1 MKKDFNMLTGKPFS
15 SLLIFALPMVIG
27 NLLQQLYNVVDSIIV
42 GKVAGQEALNA
53 VGASSTILNI
63 YIGIAIGLSVG
74 CSIVFSQL
82 LGAGHIGRLKTA
94 FYTAIITFAA
104 LSFIAIAGGLIAS
117 DAVLHATNVPETFY
131 DEAKIYYQ
139 IYIIGFP
146 AMFIYNI
153 ANSGFNS
160 LGKSRITLYLLAGA
174 SITNVFLDIWFV
186 QGMGMGVAGAA
197 IATDI
202 SQYLAAI
209 VAIVLLLR
217 ELKTKYVT
225 EEHYAVYEFRIL
237 INMLKIAIPTM
248 LAQIVVSVGYTVL
261 MSLVNTFNNDII
273 AGYVAGMKLD
283 SLCAVPMT
291 QFGNAVATFTG
302 QNVGAR
308 QYDRVPKG
316 ILSAGIMCAIVW
328 ALFVGAVQLFGHD
341 MIGWFMKEGVSEA
354 AYTAG
359 VQYMT
364 VMSSFY
370 IVLGLMY
377 VFAAT
382 LRGAGDAIV
391 SVIGV
396 TINFASRCIFAYV
409 MVALM
414 GGPAVSGTELYIWWS
429 NPIGWFVALIICS
442 VRFSTGKWKT
452 KRVADKV

>member
-15 SLLIFALPMVIG
+15 SLLLFALPMVIG

-82 LGAGHIGRLKTA
+82 LGAGHIGRMKTA
-94 FYTAIITFAA
+94 FYTAIITFVA
-104 LSFIAIAGGLIAS
+104 LSFVALAAGLIAS
-117 DAVLHATNVPETFY
+117 DGVLHLTNVPETFY
-131 DEAKIYYQ
+131 DQAKTYYQ
-139 IYIIGFP
+139 IYLIGFP

-186 QGMGMGVAGAA
+186 QGLGMGVAGAA

-202 SQYLAAI
+202 SQYLAAT
-209 VAIVLLLR
+209 VAIILLLR
-217 ELKTKYVT
+217 ELKVKYVT
-225 EEHYAVYEFRIL
+225 EEPFTTFEFRIL
-237 INMLKIAIPTM
+237 GNMLKIAVPTM

-283 SLCAVPMT
+283 SLCAVPMI
-291 QFGNAVATFTG
+291 QFGNAVATYTG
-302 QNVGAR
+302 QNVGAK

-316 ILSAGIMCAIVW
+316 ILASGIMCAVVW
-328 ALFVGAVQLFGHD
+328 IIFVAAVQLFGHD

-354 AYTAG
+354 AFSAG

-364 VMSSFY
+364 VMSLFY
-370 IVLGLMY
+370 IILGLMY

-382 LRGAGDAIV
+382 LRGSGDAIL
-391 SVIGV
+391 SVIAV
-396 TINFASRCIFAYV
+396 TLNFASRCAFAYI
-409 MVALM
+409 MVTAM

-429 NPIGWFVALIICS
+429 NPIGWFVALVIC
-442 VRFSTGKWKT
+442 VIRFSTGKWKT
-452 KRVADKV
+452 KRLADKV